1 MKDPTILRTFLRP
14 KWLLTHLLV
23 IVLVVV
29 MMSLSMWQFGRLD
42 ERKTFNA
49 GLKANATQ
57 AITPIEN
64 LAANLPADLNDI
76 QWRRVVVR
84 GTFRPAAEV
93 TIVNRSQDGAA
104 GVDAATPLDFT
115 IDGKM
120 YAVIVDRGFV
130 PLAASMP
137 KPPSGEVELVGRIRL
152 SQERRT
158 GALSDPT
165 TGVLTE
171 VQRLDVQRL
180 SEQMRLNDQQTVLPF
195 YLDLLESPQ
204 ITSALPAQVPSPR
217 ADNGSH
223 LSYAIQWILFSLC
236 AIGGWV
242 ILVKRAM
249 RASKPTSAA
258 VE

>member
-1 MKDPTILRTFLRP
+1 MKDPSKLPTFLRP

-23 IVLVVV
+23 IVLVAV
-29 MMSLSMWQFGRLD
+29 MMSLSMWQFRRLD
-42 ERKTFNA
+42 ERKTFSA
-49 GLKANATQ
+49 GLKANA
-57 AITPIEN
+57 ALAVTPIKN
-64 LAANLPADLNDI
+64 LAVNLPADLNII

-93 TIVNRSQDGAA
+93 TILNRSQDGTA
-104 GVDAATPLDFT
+104 GIDAATPLDFT
-115 IDGKM
+115 IDGKV

-130 PLAASMP
+130 PLATPMP
-137 KPPSGEVELVGRIRL
+137 KAPSGEVELVGRIRL

-165 TGVLTE
+165 TGVLTD
-171 VQRLDVQRL
+171 VQRLDVRRL
-180 SEQMRLNDQQTVLPF
+180 SNQTRLNDQQTVLPF

-236 AIGGWV
+236 AIGAWI
-242 ILVKRAM
+242 ILVKRALH
-249 RASKPTSAA
+249 ASKPTSAA

>member
-1 MKDPTILRTFLRP
+1 MLRTFLRP

-23 IVLVVV
+23 IVLVFV
-29 MMSLSMWQFGRLD
+29 MMSLSMWQFRRLD

-49 GLKANATQ
+49 GLRANTNQ
-57 AITPIEN
+57 AIVPIEK
-64 LAANLPADLNDI
+64 LALNIPHDANKI

-84 GTFRPAAEV
+84 GTFRPGAEV
-93 TIVNRSQDGAA
+93 TILNRSQDGSA
-104 GVDAATPLDFT
+104 GIDAATPLDFT
-115 IDGKM
+115 MGGKT

-130 PLAASMP
+130 PLATLMP
-137 KPPSGEVELVGRIRL
+137 KPPHGEVEVIGRIRL
-152 SQERRT
+152 SQEHRI
-158 GALSDPT
+158 GSLSDPP

-171 VQRLDVQRL
+171 AQHLDVKRL
-180 SEQMRLNDQQTVLPF
+180 SKQSQANTQQIVLPF

-204 ITSALPAQVPSPR
+204 ITTNLPARVASPQT
-217 ADNGSH
+217 DNGPH

-242 ILVKRAM
+242 ILVKRAL
-249 RASKPTSAA
+249 RALKPASID

>member
-23 IVLVVV
+23 IVLVVI

-57 AITPIEN
+57 AITPIKN
-64 LAANLPADLNDI
+64 LAVSLPADLNTI

-84 GTFRPAAEV
+84 GTFRPTAEV
-93 TIVNRSQDGAA
+93 TILNRSQDGAA

-130 PLAASMP
+130 PLATPMP
-137 KPPSGEVELVGRIRL
+137 KAPSGEVELVGRIRL

-165 TGVLTE
+165 TGVLTRCN
-171 VQRLDVQRL
+171 VSSCKD
-180 SEQMRLNDQQTVLPF
+180 
-195 YLDLLESPQ
+195 
-204 ITSALPAQVPSPR
+204 
-217 ADNGSH
+217 
-223 LSYAIQWILFSLC
+223 
-236 AIGGWV
+236 
-242 ILVKRAM
+242 
-249 RASKPTSAA
+249 
-258 VE
+258 

>member
-1 MKDPTILRTFLRP
+1 MKDHTNLRTFLRP

-29 MMSLSMWQFGRLD
+29 MMSLSTWQFRRLD

-57 AITPIEN
+57 TITPIKN
-64 LAANLPADLNDI
+64 LVANLPNDLNDI

-84 GTFRPAAEV
+84 GTFRPTAEV

-104 GVDAATPLDFT
+104 GVDAAIPLDFT

-130 PLAASMP
+130 PLATSMP
-137 KPPSGEVELVGRIRL
+137 KPPGGEIELVGRIRL

-171 VQRLDVQRL
+171 VQRLNVQRL
-180 SEQMRLNDQQTVLPF
+180 RKQMRLNAQQTVLPF

-204 ITSALPAQVPSPR
+204 ITSTLPALVPSPR
-217 ADNGSH
+217 TDNGPH

-242 ILVKRAM
+242 ILVKRAL
-249 RASKPTSAA
+249 RVSRPTSAA